1 MKTLFARGA
10 QWNWAL
16 LDQALVSGTNFLMG
30 VLLVRYLGFEQ
41 YGLFVLAW
49 MAVQFVMGVQNA
61 LIVSPM
67 MSIAPKLSGTRRSG
81 YYAATL
87 RLQTLLIALAAL
99 LVGALSLIPTVYRPQ
114 WLAEGATLPLVSCM
128 VFLQLQDF
136 LRRNLFSRL
145 APQRAFYVDLIAYGA
160 QLPLMLMVVAVYPSF
175 QAALLSIVAAMLVS
189 ILVGGRW
196 LPRAEGQALNTR
208 DVAVRHWHSS
218 RWLLGSTLL
227 QWLSDNYFLI
237 IAGVVLGPAAV
248 GAIRGAQN
256 LLALTH
262 IFFLGLENVVPGEAS
277 QRFHHD
283 GIPALRGY
291 LVRISLVLLASTGLV
306 AALAAQFS
314 RPLLNLAY
322 GAADPISVE
331 ALGWYVPI
339 YLLVALALPLR
350 AGLRTLEQTRAI
362 FFAYVLGTAFAL
374 LAARA
379 LVTDFGV
386 AGVMFGIL
394 VNQVV
399 MMIVLMTSLGLA
411 CRSARPALEH

>member
-1 MKTLFARGA
+1 MKTLFARSA
-10 QWNWAL
+10 RWNWAL

-49 MAVQFVMGVQNA
+49 MAVQFVMGIQNA

-67 MSIAPKLSGTRRSG
+67 MSIAPKLSASRRSG

-87 RLQTLLIALAAL
+87 RLQTLLIALVVV
-99 LVGALSLIPTVYRPQ
+99 LVTALSLMPAAYRPQ
-114 WLAEGATLPLVSCM
+114 WLAEGAILPLASCM

-145 APQRAFYVDLIAYGA
+145 APQRAFYIDLIAYGA

-175 QAALLSIVAAMLVS
+175 QAALLTVVAAMLVS
-189 ILVGGRW
+189 ILIGGRW

-208 DVAVRHWHSS
+208 DVAARHWHSS

-277 QRFHHD
+277 QRFHQD
-283 GIPALRGY
+283 GIPALRSY

-322 GAADPISVE
+322 GVADPISIE

-374 LAARA
+374 LAART

-394 VNQVV
+394 VNQVL
-399 MMIVLMTSLGLA
+399 MMIVLLTSLGLA

>member
-1 MKTLFARGA
+1 
-10 QWNWAL
+10 
-16 LDQALVSGTNFLMG
+16 
-30 VLLVRYLGFEQ
+30 
-41 YGLFVLAW
+41 
-49 MAVQFVMGVQNA
+49 
-61 LIVSPM
+61 
-67 MSIAPKLSGTRRSG
+67 
-81 YYAATL
+81 
-87 RLQTLLIALAAL
+87 
-99 LVGALSLIPTVYRPQ
+99 
-114 WLAEGATLPLVSCM
+114 
-128 VFLQLQDF
+128 
-136 LRRNLFSRL
+136 
-145 APQRAFYVDLIAYGA
+145 
-160 QLPLMLMVVAVYPSF
+160 
-175 QAALLSIVAAMLVS
+175 
-189 ILVGGRW
+189 
-196 LPRAEGQALNTR
+196 
-208 DVAVRHWHSS
+208 
-218 RWLLGSTLL
+218 L

-322 GAADPISVE
+322 GAADPISIE